1 MFRNIGPSTDK
12 IYQWDFP
19 KVAVLKRSTK
29 GAMTLSIAFYQQ
41 GVSKNEIFKQFGVIA
56 DETFQ

>member
-1 MFRNIGPSTDK
+1 MLRNFVPFGDK
-12 IYQWDFP
+12 IHQWDFP

-41 GVSKNEIFKQFGVIA
+41 GGSKNEIFKQFGVIA